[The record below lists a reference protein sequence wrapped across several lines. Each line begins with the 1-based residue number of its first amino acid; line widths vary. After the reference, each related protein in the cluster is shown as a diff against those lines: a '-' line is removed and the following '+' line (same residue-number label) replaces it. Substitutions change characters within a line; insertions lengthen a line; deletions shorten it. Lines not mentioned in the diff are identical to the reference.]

1 MPKQII
7 LLITISFLTFQLSA
21 QTSLPNINTTQT
33 DSVSLNYSQSQLTLA
48 DSIINFGKKYLR
60 KPYNYRPNSQTRFD
74 CSGFASFVYS
84 NFGYN
89 LKRSSAEQAQQ
100 FGKIDRN
107 KLKKGDLVFFSGRRK
122 SSRVGHVGIVVNA
135 TEDGKFEFIHSS
147 NQSGIVISNSN
158 EDYYARRYI
167 SAGRVINDSL
177 FIATI
182 PSNVKPKQESL
193 VAENLPEKK
202 PEEIKSTTPPQFH
215 IVKKGDTLY
224 SISRKYGLT
233 VAQLKKNNQLISDKI
248 MPTQQLKVVD

>member
-1 MPKQII
+1 MSLPKQII
-7 LLITISFLTFQLSA
+7 LLTTIFFLTFQLSA
-21 QTSLPNINTTQT
+21 QTSVPNIVQT
-33 DSVSLNYSQSQLTLA
+33 DSVLPNQSLSQLSLT
-48 DSIINFGKKYLR
+48 DSIINFGKKYLK
-60 KPYNYRPNSQTRFD
+60 KPYNYRPDSQTRFD

-84 NFGYN
+84 NFGYQ

-147 NQSGIVISNSN
+147 NQSGIVISKSD

-167 SAGRVINDSL
+167 SAGRVIQDSIFL
-177 FIATI
+177 AAI
-182 PSNVKPKQESL
+182 PAPTPLKQESL
-193 VAENLPEKK
+193 VADNLPIDKTEEVK
-202 PEEIKSTTPPQFH
+202 PTTPTQYH

-224 SISRKYGLT
+224 SISRKYGLS
-233 VAQLKKNNQLISDKI
+233 VAQLKKNNQLNSDKI
-248 MPTQQLKVVD
+248 MPSQQLKVID